1 MHPLRAALALSTLFT
16 LSPRPPAFAASNT
29 DETKVGALP
38 LPDVLR
44 TADGTP
50 IRDVAAWRAHR
61 PALLET
67 FAREVYGRTPT
78 PSPTA
83 RPPGLRWE
91 TTSTDRTAL
100 GGKAT
105 RKEITVHFTA
115 RADGP
120 KLHLLIYQPNAGPAP
135 YPAFLGL
142 NYYGNQCVNADPG
155 ITVSTAWMRAN
166 PEFGIVQNRATAKTR
181 GAHAHRWEI
190 EKIIARGY
198 ATVTAYYGD
207 LCPDHAGG
215 LAESVG
221 ALFATGSTE
230 KRAPDAWGAIG
241 IWAWGL
247 SRALDVLAADR
258 EIDARRVAVH
268 GHSRLGKA
276 ALWAGAQDERF
287 ALVISNNSGAGG
299 AALGKRDF
307 GESVAMLNQNFPFWF
322 ALNFR
327 AYNGRE
333 AALPVDQH
341 QLLALVA
348 PRPLYVASAS
358 LDLHADPRGEF
369 LAAQFAEPV
378 YALYGQPG
386 LGVAHQPPVDHPVG
400 ATVGYHLRTG
410 KHDITAYDWEQYLAF
425 ADRHLRRTP

>member
-120 KLHLLIYQPNAGPAP
+120 KLHLLIYQPNAGPTP

-230 KRAPDAWGAIG
+230 NAPPTRGAPSASG
-241 IWAWGL
+241 PGA
-247 SRALDVLAADR
+247 SAAPSTSSPPT
-258 EIDARRVAVH
+258 AR
-268 GHSRLGKA
+268 STPA
-276 ALWAGAQDERF
+276 ASPSTATPAS
-287 ALVISNNSGAGG
+287 AKPPSG
-299 AALGKRDF
+299 
-307 GESVAMLNQNFPFWF
+307 P
-322 ALNFR
+322 
-327 AYNGRE
+327 
-333 AALPVDQH
+333 
-341 QLLALVA
+341 A
-348 PRPLYVASAS
+348 PRTNASPSSFPTTPA
-358 LDLHADPRGEF
+358 P
-369 LAAQFAEPV
+369 AA
-378 YALYGQPG
+378 
-386 LGVAHQPPVDHPVG
+386 PPSAN
-400 ATVGYHLRTG
+400 ATSARPSPCSTKTSRSGSR
-410 KHDITAYDWEQYLAF
+410 
-425 ADRHLRRTP
+425 

>member
-1 MHPLRAALALSTLFT
+1 MHPLRAALALSTLLT

-61 PALLET
+61 PALLAT

-78 PSPTA
+78 PAPTA

-100 GGKAT
+100 GGQAT
-105 RKEITVHFTA
+105 RKEVTVHFTA

-142 NYYGNQCVNADPG
+142 NYFGNQCVNADPG

-166 PEFGIVQNRATAKTR
+166 PEFGIVQNRATEKTR

-221 ALFATGSTE
+221 ALFATGSTAQ
-230 KRAPDAWGAIG
+230 RAPDAWGAIG

-307 GESVAMLNQNFPFWF
+307 GETVAMLNQNFPFWF

-358 LDLHADPRGEF
+358 LDLHADPKGEF
-369 LAAQFAEPV
+369 LAAKFAEPV

-386 LGVAHQPPVDHPVG
+386 LGVTDQPPVDHPVG

-425 ADRHLRRTP
+425 TDRHLRRTP